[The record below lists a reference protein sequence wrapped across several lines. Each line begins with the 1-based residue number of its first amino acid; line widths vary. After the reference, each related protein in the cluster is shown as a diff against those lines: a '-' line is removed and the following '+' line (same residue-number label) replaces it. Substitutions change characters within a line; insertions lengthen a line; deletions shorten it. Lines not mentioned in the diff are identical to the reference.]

1 MGAQTNLLTL
11 RGIWKSFAEP
21 VLRDVDL
28 ELRAGEVH
36 ALVGENGAGKTTLAK
51 IVSGLLR
58 PERGSMRLRGNLY
71 APADKGDAERHGVR
85 MVMQELHLVAN
96 LSVAENIFLRTL
108 PSRFG
113 VIDYPRLHQAARE
126 VMVQVGLGGVAPDT
140 PVHRLGVG
148 QQQLVEIAAALAG
161 RCDVL
166 VLDEPTAALTDAEV
180 ERLFERIRALR
191 AAGVGILYIS
201 HRMEEIGQIADR
213 ITVLRDGQV
222 VGTRPADAPLDEIIR
237 MMVGRDLGE
246 MKRAASPQPGPVALE
261 VKGLCRGQAVRD
273 VSFAVRRGEILG
285 LAGLMGSGRTE
296 TLRAVFGADRADAG
310 EVRLHGSP
318 VRIRS
323 PRDAVRL
330 GIALLTEDR
339 KAHGLL
345 LPLSVRVNATL
356 ANLRQLLRPG
366 GVVDTSGEDK
376 AVRRLVRLLSIQC
389 RSTDQPVQELS
400 GGNQQK
406 VVFARW
412 LYRDCDV
419 LLLDEPTRGIDIG
432 AKFEVYQL
440 LNDLATR
447 GKAIVVVSSDLIEL
461 MSICDRTAVMSA
473 GRLVATFERG
483 EWSEEKIM
491 EAALSGYGSQ
501 EEALAR

>member
-1 MGAQTNLLTL
+1 MVAQTNLLTL

-21 VLRDVDL
+21 VLRDVGL

-51 IVSGLLR
+51 IISGLLE
-58 PERGSMRLRGNLY
+58 PERGSMHLRGKRY

-108 PSRFG
+108 PSRLG
-113 VIDYPRLHQAARE
+113 VIDYPRLHKAARE
-126 VMVQVGLGGVAPDT
+126 VMTQVGLGNVAPDT

-166 VLDEPTAALTDAEV
+166 ILDEPTAALTDAEV
-180 ERLFERIRALR
+180 ELLFERVRTLR

-246 MKRAASPQPGPVALE
+246 VARAASPQPGPVALE
-261 VKGLCRGQAVRD
+261 VEGLRRDHAVRD

-296 TLRAVFGADRADAG
+296 TL
-310 EVRLHGSP
+310 
-318 VRIRS
+318 RIRS

-389 RSTDQPVQELS
+389 RSTEQPVQELS

-412 LYRDCDV
+412 LYRDCEV

-440 LNDLATR
+440 LNDLAGA

-461 MSICDRTAVMSA
+461 MSICDRVAVMSA

-491 EAALSGYGSQ
+491 EAALSGYTSRQ
-501 EEALAR
+501 EALVR